1 VKLEKAIGEELS
13 QANESDMIVAT
24 CIAQSKA
31 HKKQHLYML
40 PNAPVAAS
48 KFAGRQRQDLSAF
61 VATSTIEGPRQRAM
75 RAPRLWCHM
84 CLNKPHRHFEVFG
97 IC

>member
-1 VKLEKAIGEELS
+1 MKLEKAIGEELS

-48 KFAGRQRQDLSAF
+48 KFAGRQRQDLSAS
-61 VATSTIEGPRQRAM
+61 VGP
-75 RAPRLWCHM
+75 APLRDHG
-84 CLNKPHRHFEVFG
+84 KEQ
-97 IC
+97 